1 MQFLSVAFATSLAL
15 ASISTPAQ
23 VALSLDAAFART
35 LDAHPDLAVFG
46 FTEAGLRAEA
56 ERASLKPPLTVGGSV
71 GNALGTGE
79 SEALRSAELTVSLSS
94 VLERGDKRAARMAL
108 VQSRIDAIGSTREAK
123 RLDLLAEV
131 ARRYLDVL
139 AAQLAAGIAVDDIG
153 QRKRAVA
160 AAVRRVQAG
169 ASPRSVQLAAQAHEV
184 RAELDRDRAQREFIA
199 AWRRLALLWGEQDA
213 SPGVLR
219 EARLQIPA
227 APAFSEILA
236 LLERTPELQR
246 FADEAR
252 LREARLQLARTAR
265 TPDLEWEVGLR
276 RLQESSDWGL
286 IGSVSVPLGS
296 ASRTGPDI
304 RAAEAELA
312 ALEFERESSERS
324 LQSTLAQAHG
334 RLVAS
339 AADARAIRDELIPLL
354 TKGENAA
361 AEAYNAGALSYLEW
375 AQLQSETTLVRRQ
388 QLNATVEA
396 QRALIEIQRLTGED
410 FTRAEAK
417 VPRHE

>member
-46 FTEAGLRAEA
+46 FTEEGLRAEA

-71 GNALGTGE
+71 ENALGTGK

-199 AWRRLALLWGEQDA
+199 AWRRLALLWGDQDA
-213 SPGVLR
+213 LPGVLR

-227 APAFSEILA
+227 APEFSEILA

-312 ALEFERESSERS
+312 ALEFERESSELS

-375 AQLQSETTLVRRQ
+375 AQLQSETTLARRQ
-388 QLNATVEA
+388 QINATVEA

-410 FTRAEAK
+410 FIRADAK
-417 VPRHE
+417 DSTL

>member
-56 ERASLKPPLTVGGSV
+56 ERASLKPPLTIGGSV
-71 GNALGTGE
+71 ENALGTGE

-227 APAFSEILA
+227 APEFSEILA

>member
-56 ERASLKPPLTVGGSV
+56 ERASLKPPLTIGGSV
-71 GNALGTGE
+71 ENALGTGE